1 MQSIPPD
8 AETEFADAGSEALN
22 ADERTAT
29 AEIEQVL
36 RAREESL
43 RLLAEMDNLRKRAA
57 RDVEAARK
65 FGTERLLGDLLP
77 IVDSLE
83 RGLEAPEGDA
93 VRLREGVELTLAL
106 FNKTLAAHGLCAIDP
121 KGQPFDPQMH
131 QAMSTVPATDSRAGE
146 VAQVFQKGYSLND
159 RLVRPALV
167 VVTAD

>member
-1 MQSIPPD
+1 MQTMPPD
-8 AETEFADAGSEALN
+8 PALESVEDVVLSAE
-22 ADERTAT
+22 ERAAA
-29 AEIEQVL
+29 AEIDGLL

-77 IVDSLE
+77 IADSLE
-83 RGLEAPEGDA
+83 RGLETPHDDSEK
-93 VRLREGVELTLAL
+93 LREGMQLTLAML
-106 FNKTLAAHGLCAIDP
+106 EKTLLAHGLRTIDP
-121 KGQPFDPQMH
+121 RGQPFDPALH
-131 QAMSTVPATDSRAGE
+131 QAMSTVPAGSNAGGM

-167 VVTAD
+167 VVTEA